1 MNRIVA
7 DGLADLIAVPDICPN
22 LSEAGLCPGL
32 DNNQSSIY
40 LHRTQ
45 VLTLLRRSGLNG
57 LENSKLLMPNS
68 GNIRENPLE

>member
-7 DGLADLIAVPDICPN
+7 DGLVDLVAVRDIYPN
-22 LSEAGLCPGL
+22 LSEAGLCTGL

-40 LHRTQ
+40 LHPTQ
-45 VLTLLRRSGLNG
+45 VVTLPDRSGLNG